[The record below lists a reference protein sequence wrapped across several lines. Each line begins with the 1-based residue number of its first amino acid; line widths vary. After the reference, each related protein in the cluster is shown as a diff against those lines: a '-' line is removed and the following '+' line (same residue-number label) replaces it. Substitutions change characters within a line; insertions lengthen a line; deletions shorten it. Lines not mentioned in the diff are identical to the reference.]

1 MKERVTI
8 GFLLR
13 EGLSNYETECIRRA
27 CRKFEDLYGELFAI
41 TYKCSQ
47 IDLNEKYVIRRNGP
61 NGNKVYVL
69 GEPLLED
76 IIETSAYD
84 VAFLFINIPVIFIN
98 KQILPISMF
107 CYDSDTKKASA
118 VVSVDILHS
127 SLIEEYVKNILVNIE
142 HEIGEII
149 LGRHCKN
156 KICPLHFHRTV
167 SDMRFSSAKYCEKCY
182 QEIVKK
188 IGKKFNRR

>member
-27 CRKFEDLYGELFAI
+27 CRKFEDLYGELFTI

-84 VAFLFINIPVIFIN
+84 VAFLFINIPMIFIN